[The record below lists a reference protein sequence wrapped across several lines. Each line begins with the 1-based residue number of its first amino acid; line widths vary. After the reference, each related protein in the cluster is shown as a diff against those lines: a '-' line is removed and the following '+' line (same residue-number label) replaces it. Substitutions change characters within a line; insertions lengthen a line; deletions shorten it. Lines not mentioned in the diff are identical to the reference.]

1 MKSYNPNKSSKFILY
16 LDANNLYGQAMSQY
30 LLYSGFK
37 QLTQKE
43 VNKLLLN
50 LIGCNFIEK
59 KNSSDRYILELYPNY
74 LNELHESHN
83 YYPLAPER
91 LEISHIMLL
100 EYCSNIANK
109 YGMKIGGVNKL
120 VPNLGN
126 KSKYVLHY
134 RNLHS
139 YLTLGMKLVSVH
151 GIPKFKEFDWLKQY
165 IGFSI

>member
-1 MKSYNPNKSSKFILY
+1 MQSYNPNKPSKFILY

-30 LLYSGFK
+30 FPYSGFK

-50 LIGCNFIEK
+50 LIGCNFIE

-91 LEISHIMLL
+91 LEISRIMLL

-109 YGMKIGGVNKL
+109 YGIKIGGVNKL
-120 VPNLGN
+120 VPNLGK

-151 GIPKFKEFDWLKQY
+151 GILKFKQFDWLKQY
-165 IGFSI
+165 IGFNI

>member
-1 MKSYNPNKSSKFILY
+1 MDAIL
-16 LDANNLYGQAMSQY
+16 L
-30 LLYSGFK
+30 
-37 QLTQKE
+37 
-43 VNKLLLN
+43 
-50 LIGCNFIEK
+50 K

-100 EYCSNIANK
+100 EYCSNIASK
-109 YGMKIGGVNKL
+109 YGIKIGGVNKL

-165 IGFSI
+165 IGFNI

>member
-1 MKSYNPNKSSKFILY
+1 MESYNPNKPSKFILY

-59 KNSSDRYILELYPNY
+59 NSSDRYILELYPNY

-91 LEISHIMLL
+91 LEISRIMLL

-109 YGMKIGGVNKL
+109 YGIKIGGVNKL

-151 GIPKFKEFDWLKQY
+151 GIPKFKEFDWLKQCS
-165 IGFSI
+165 GFNI

>member
-1 MKSYNPNKSSKFILY
+1 MESYNPNKPSKFILY

-30 LLYSGFK
+30 LPYGGFK

-50 LIGCNFIEK
+50 LIGCNCIE

-83 YYPLAPER
+83 HYPLAPER

-100 EYCSNIANK
+100 EYCSNIASK
-109 YGMKIGGVNKL
+109 YGIKIGGVNKL

-139 YLTLGMKLVSVH
+139 YLTLGTKLVSVH
-151 GIPKFKEFDWLKQY
+151 EILKFKQFDWLKQY
-165 IGFSI
+165 IRFNI